1 VVKEKSVAI
10 GIKKQKM
17 KLDKEYLDRLISE
30 ALKKKK
36 EESKEAT
43 ATGGFGYS
51 APAFSMWSNDDKA
64 KSEYKRPKVIEVSE
78 EEEYC
83 DACDRVKSQ
92 CVCPKK
98 VEATEMTTT
107 ASVGPYDANSFQ
119 DKNMRGNTTKGQ
131 GRSWK
136 KAQIPGGQFVSVKK
150 ECKTFPYCNQ
160 GDIKALNIT
169 KKPKKN
175 AMYEAIEN
183 VSKKTGLTTEE
194 IKNILIQHL
203 GSNL

>member
-1 VVKEKSVAI
+1 MAI
-10 GIKKQKM
+10 SIKKQKM
-17 KLDKEYLDRLISE
+17 IIDKEYLDRLISE

-43 ATGGFGYS
+43 MTGGGYGYT
-51 APAFSMWSNDDKA
+51 PALSLFAKDDVA
-64 KSEYKRPKVIEVSE
+64 RSEYKRPKVKEVSE

-83 DACDRVKSQ
+83 DSCDRVKSQ

-98 VEATEMTTT
+98 VEATEMTSTS
-107 ASVGPYDANSFQ
+107 SVGAYDANSFQ
-119 DKNMRGNTTKGQ
+119 DKNMKGNTTKGQ

-160 GDIKALNIT
+160 GDIKALNISS
-169 KKPKKN
+169 KPKKN

-194 IKNILIQHL
+194 IKNILIEYL
-203 GSNL
+203 GGNL

>member
-1 VVKEKSVAI
+1 VAI
-10 GIKKQKM
+10 SIKKQKM
-17 KLDKEYLDRLISE
+17 ILDKEYLDRLISE

-43 ATGGFGYS
+43 GASSAGGYS
-51 APAFSMWSNDDKA
+51 GPAFSMWSNDDEA
-64 KSEYKRPKVIEVSE
+64 KSEYKRPKVKEVS

-83 DACDRVKSQ
+83 DACDRVKSK
-92 CVCPKK
+92 CVCSKK
-98 VEATEMTTT
+98 VEATEATGS
-107 ASVGPYDANSFQ
+107 ASVGAYDANSFQ
-119 DKNMRGNTTKGQ
+119 DKNMKGNTTKGQ

-160 GDIKALNIT
+160 GDIKALNISS
-169 KKPKKN
+169 KPKKN

-183 VSKKTGLTTEE
+183 VSKKTGLTTEQ
-194 IKNILIQHL
+194 IKNILIEYL
-203 GSNL
+203 GGNL

>member
-1 VVKEKSVAI
+1 
-10 GIKKQKM
+10 M
-17 KLDKEYLDRLISE
+17 KLNKEYLDRLISE

-43 ATGGFGYS
+43 GTGGFGYS
-51 APAFSMWSNDDKA
+51 APAFSMWSNDDEA
-64 KSEYKRPKVIEVSE
+64 KSEYKRPKVKEVRE
-78 EEEYC
+78 DEEYC
-83 DACDRVKSQ
+83 DVCDRVKSQ

-119 DKNMRGNTTKGQ
+119 DINMKGNTTKGQ

-150 ECKTFPYCNQ
+150 ECKTFPYCKQ
-160 GDIKALNIT
+160 GDIKSLNISS
-169 KKPKKN
+169 KPKKN
-175 AMYEAIEN
+175 AMYEAIDN
-183 VSKKTGLTTEE
+183 VSKKTGLTTEQ
-194 IKNILIQHL
+194 IKNILIDYL

>member
-1 VVKEKSVAI
+1 
-10 GIKKQKM
+10 M
-17 KLDKEYLDRLISE
+17 KLDKDYLDRLISE

-36 EESKEAT
+36 KEEPKEMT
-43 ATGGFGYS
+43 ATGGGYGYS

-64 KSEYKRPKVIEVSE
+64 KSEYKRPKVKEVSE

-98 VEATEMTTT
+98 IEATEMTSTS
-107 ASVGPYDANSFQ
+107 SVGAYDANSFQ
-119 DKNMRGNTTKGQ
+119 DINMKGNTSKGQ

-136 KAQIPGGQFVSVKK
+136 KAQIPGGKFVSVKK
-150 ECKTFPYCNQ
+150 GCKTFPYCNQ
-160 GDIKALNIT
+160 GDIKALNISS
-169 KKPKKN
+169 KPKKN
-175 AMYEAIEN
+175 SIYEAIEN

-194 IKNILIQHL
+194 IKNILIDYL